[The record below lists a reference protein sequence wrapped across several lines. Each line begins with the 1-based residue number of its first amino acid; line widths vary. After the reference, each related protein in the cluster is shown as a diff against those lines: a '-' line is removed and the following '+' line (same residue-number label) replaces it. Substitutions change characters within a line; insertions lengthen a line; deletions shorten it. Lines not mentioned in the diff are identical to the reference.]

1 MIGSNER
8 RQAGVTRA
16 RQAGAAAAGGV
27 GVIGR
32 LGGVTN
38 ASACPTGMSWLFGG
52 AGGDTAAV
60 EEAPAETDS
69 DKVLRVLEFTKNLAS
84 SSAGVQSEGPDGG
97 SPADDCMEIR
107 REVVRAAREQNSRVH
122 DGRGEALSQPIQ
134 FDDEL
139 DGRVPKKFGRVWL
152 RVARVRPRDPPE
164 LPASLAGTGI
174 QMCTDPRNLPQ
185 PVTGLPSELLAAA
198 DAYHGACKQ
207 WQARELARLATAD
220 IYNELFEVHQRMQ
233 QPDSEVDLVWG
244 LGWATWAPAG
254 KVVDN
259 AIIEVPVEI
268 ELDRNDGALLV
279 RPREYCD
286 PTLALA
292 PFEQLGGDAAR
303 LMNLEKVREALH
315 EQQED
320 NDDKYPIT
328 PSKSETYDK
337 VLQAAATHISSSGHF
352 LSKHTVSTDVSGRPD
367 PTDRL
372 CVADT
377 WAIFSRARSSNSIV
391 RDIDGMIKHV
401 KMLQQTKQELPESA
415 LRLVRFGKDEDET
428 VKAPAASTA
437 AATGQPPVLFP
448 LPYNEAQEQIVRMLE
463 RPNDETVGVVV
474 SGPPGTGK
482 THTIANIICHCLA
495 KGQRVLITS
504 KGEQPLRVLR
514 DKLPRD
520 VRELTI
526 SLAQDERGGMKEL
539 QHATELLV
547 KRVDQRD
554 EELAKRIEDC
564 KHRYADAVH
573 ELQQLQEHE
582 LKLAEAQ
589 FDSSQDK
596 ELSMALKGIYSD
608 KYDGGWWLMPLVK
621 KCVATDDPAIGNLLE
636 LCKKINVEHDA
647 LSNHVFTELVSDS
660 FTPDEIAV
668 AVVER
673 ASRWTVRGLAV
684 HAVGMIPGLGSSFAK
699 HSADVNE
706 LVDTMQLDGRPIGS
720 DECAKWKLVER
731 RLQLDKD
738 LGTVENQW
746 LELAENPMNNI
757 PAHTK
762 PSRHGREMA
771 AWVVDWLLPLM
782 ECAVCIATNLRKNP
796 GAMAQD
802 RHAAFSTGRRQ
813 LEINRG
819 RALQEIVVAQTQQ
832 ELKRKMK
839 QQQLSSL
846 QRFSQC
852 LLRSGHSRT
861 SSIRGTRFEKEAKRA
876 LESCLPSLPCWIM
889 PTWRVSQFLP
899 AELASFDL
907 VVLDEA
913 SQSDALALPVLLRA
927 KQMLVVGDE
936 RQVSPTEGFVSE
948 DRIAEL
954 EALVPTSVSPF
965 RGEMLPGRS
974 VFDLANVM
982 FPKNRVVLTEH
993 FRCAPQIISYS
1004 NKEFYNDSLT
1014 PLRLPRHSE
1023 RLEPALL
1030 DNPVEGVKVGK
1041 TNVVEADAIVDEICR
1056 LANDRQFCA
1065 RSIGVISLMGAE
1077 QARMIRRKLLERL
1090 GDLRFK
1096 RHVIMC
1102 GDPPTFQGAEYDI
1115 IFLSMVASPG
1125 SCPTQTG
1132 LMYSQRFNVAM
1143 SRARDRVYLFRSI
1156 KATDPS
1162 NDADLKVG
1170 LIRHFC
1176 SFDLTQSS
1184 TGPNPTSRNALP
1196 KAGAANQLMR
1206 RLRQDGFDVQAGGV
1220 KCSGGPAMQLVI
1232 QGASDRRIGI
1242 CIDGSA
1248 SLSVRNQDQWNADFK
1263 LSAERRQIMSRVGW
1277 KFWCCWETAF
1287 LLQPLVCYKELL
1299 GVLEKEAIRATRKPP
1314 DPTTAS
1320 ALRPAATSAS
1330 IAARVQAQTSADVNT
1345 SGQSQQSVAAQTSR
1359 GQKRAADAGVEADEV
1374 SGQPAAKQRRVAVD
1388 PSSTSDEMLI
1398 EDDDA
1403 EVADQPLTHGRDS
1416 HATVLGISDDA
1427 DQAVVRA
1434 AYRQRICDAASE
1446 PGDAG
1451 SDGRHSKQVIRS
1463 AFEALSAGPGNSPT
1477 GASGAV
1483 GASAAAAL
1491 GNGDDDDD
1499 EYGLQDSLSD
1509 AGSDS
1514 SYSEDDGDEASS
1526 ESDND
1531 DPMAHGEAAAA
1542 AGAARPRRRRRQ
1554 HRRAPGPAP
1563 WRVGTVGSST
1573 TSDYP
1578 LPGVPI

>member
-1 MIGSNER
+1 
-8 RQAGVTRA
+8 
-16 RQAGAAAAGGV
+16 
-27 GVIGR
+27 
-32 LGGVTN
+32 
-38 ASACPTGMSWLFGG
+38 MSWFRGFGG

-69 DKVLRVLEFTKNLAS
+69 DRVLRVLEFTKNLAS

-97 SPADDCMEIR
+97 GSADDSMEIR
-107 REVVRAAREQNSRVH
+107 RETVRAAREQNSQVH
-122 DGRGEALSQPIQ
+122 DGRGEALIQPIQ

-174 QMCTDPRNLPQ
+174 QMCADPRNLPQ
-185 PVTGLPSELLAAA
+185 PVTGLPSELLPAA
-198 DAYHGACKQ
+198 DAYHLACKQ

-244 LGWATWAPAG
+244 LGWATWAPGG

-259 AIIEVPVEI
+259 AIIEVPVEV
-268 ELDRNDGALLV
+268 ELDRNDGALVV

-320 NDDKYPIT
+320 NDKKCPIT
-328 PSKSETYDK
+328 PSKSETYEK
-337 VLQAAATHISSSGHF
+337 VLRAAATHISSSGHF
-352 LSKHTVSTDVSGRPD
+352 LSKGTVSPEVSGRPN

-372 CVADT
+372 CIADT

-391 RDIDGMIKHV
+391 RDIDGMIKHA
-401 KMLQQTKQELPESA
+401 KMLQQSKQELPESA
-415 LRLVRFGKDEDET
+415 LRLVRFGKDEDEDEAT
-428 VKAPAASTA
+428 EAPAAAAA

-463 RPNDETVGVVV
+463 RPSGETVGVVV

-495 KGQRVLITS
+495 KGQRVLVTS

-564 KHRYADAVH
+564 KHRYDDAVH

-582 LKLAEAQ
+582 LKLAQAQ

-636 LCKKINVEHDA
+636 LCKKISVEHDA
-647 LSNHVFTELVSDS
+647 LSNHAFSEVVSDS
-660 FTPDEIAV
+660 FTPDEIAL

-684 HAVGMIPGLGSSFAK
+684 HAVGMIPGLGSAVAK
-699 HSADVNE
+699 RSADVNA
-706 LVDTMQLDGRPIGS
+706 LIDTVQLDGRPIGS
-720 DECAKWKLVER
+720 DEFAKWKLVER

-738 LGTVENQW
+738 LSTVEKQW
-746 LELAENPMNNI
+746 LELAENPMNKM

-762 PSRHGREMA
+762 PSGHGRDMA

-782 ECAVCIATNLRKNP
+782 ECAECIATNLRENP

-819 RALQEIVVAQTQQ
+819 RALQELVVAQTQQ

-861 SSIRGTRFEKEAKRA
+861 STVRGTRFEKEAKKA

-899 AELASFDL
+899 PELASFDL

-974 VFDLANVM
+974 IFDLANVM
-982 FPKNRVVLTEH
+982 FPKHRVTLTEH

-1004 NKEFYNDSLT
+1004 NKTFYNDSLT
-1014 PLRLPRHSE
+1014 PLRLPKSSE

-1041 TNVVEADAIVDEICR
+1041 TNVVEADAIVDEIWR

-1090 GDLRFK
+1090 GDLRFR

-1125 SCPTQTG
+1125 SCPTQIG

-1170 LIRHFC
+1170 LIQHFSSC
-1176 SFDLTQSS
+1176 DLTSSS
-1184 TGPNPTSRNALP
+1184 TGVNPASRNALP
-1196 KAGAANQLMR
+1196 KSGAAYQLMR
-1206 RLRQDGFDVQAGGV
+1206 RLRQDGFDVRAGGV

-1232 QGASDRRIGI
+1232 QGTSDRRIGV
-1242 CIDGSA
+1242 CIDGST
-1248 SLSVRNQDQWNADFK
+1248 SLSARSQKQWNAEFK

-1277 KFWCCWETAF
+1277 KFWCCWEVGF
-1287 LLQPLVCYKELL
+1287 LMQPKVCYTELL
-1299 GVLEKEAIRATRKPP
+1299 GVLEKEGIQATRKTA
-1314 DPTTAS
+1314 DGTTAS
-1320 ALRPAATSAS
+1320 RAAATSAS
-1330 IAARVQAQTSADVNT
+1330 IGGRVEAQTRADVIT
-1345 SGQSQQSVAAQTSR
+1345 SAQSQQSGAAQPSR
-1359 GQKRAADAGVEADEV
+1359 GQKRAADAGTESDEA

-1388 PSSTSDEMLI
+1388 LSNTNDEMLT
-1398 EDDDA
+1398 EDGDD
-1403 EVADQPLTHGRDS
+1403 VAKVVDQPPMHGQDS
-1416 HATVLGISDDA
+1416 HATVLGISDGA

-1434 AYRQRICDAASE
+1434 AFRQRISDAASE

-1451 SDGRHSKQVIRS
+1451 SDGRHSKQAIQS
-1463 AFEALSAGPGNSPT
+1463 AFEALSAGPGSAAA
-1477 GASGAV
+1477 GASSAA
-1483 GASAAAAL
+1483 GASAAAAP
-1491 GNGDDDDD
+1491 GNDDDYDD
-1499 EYGLQDSLSD
+1499 EYGLEDSLSD

-1514 SYSEDDGDEASS
+1514 SYHSEDGDTASG

-1531 DPMAHGEAAAA
+1531 DPMTHGETHAAA
-1542 AGAARPRRRRRQ
+1542 AGAARPRRRQRR
-1554 HRRAPGPAP
+1554 RGVEPAP